1 MGLSEE
7 EKIYSRYIFTK
18 YGYILH
24 TKCIF
29 EYNLFQN
36 WPLFG
41 PKHACFIL
49 LRTWVQV
56 HVTVHKL
63 CTMYMY
69 ITVGSAI
76 TITHYNYNCTCEYLR
91 EIETMFEKRWC
102 HESCKS
108 HFFSSEPL
116 IDMLKPIQIWLRIR
130 GGIHRRR
137 KKLDLDNQLFRTLV
151 LF

>member
-1 MGLSEE
+1 MYKLRGKKKKKFKKMVIILPK
-7 EKIYSRYIFTK
+7 KINKLFWAGKKWLVSCGFKHGTFRGKKLYSRYIFTK

-69 ITVGSAI
+69 IVQ
-76 TITHYNYNCTCEYLR
+76 CTCTLYNVHYSR
-91 EIETMFEKRWC
+91 
-102 HESCKS
+102 
-108 HFFSSEPL
+108 FS
-116 IDMLKPIQIWLRIR
+116 
-130 GGIHRRR
+130 
-137 KKLDLDNQLFRTLV
+137 QLL
-151 LF
+151 